1 MGWRKKSVSKSIFSL
16 SILCFHTVEFN
27 KFLYHLKNISWNQ
40 LFSKL
45 FTKENVFTEI
55 FQRFVIQKLH
65 KIQSVRFHTE
75 KHGNDKNSVKTTK
88 KVKKSAVFQFH
99 EIFSQLK
106 KNVLLFSLA
115 CKIFREINS
124 QCVILQFWFDGIL
137 NERTFSQKQR
147 SSKVEY
153 FIEFDF
159 AIRHGPYFSGD
170 PWNEMPRAH
179 EAPGGIYAT
188 GIIGKIETH
197 KIRKKWKSQLITKKE
212 VTKSF

>member
-1 MGWRKKSVSKSIFSL
+1 MTKK
-16 SILCFHTVEFN
+16 
-27 KFLYHLKNISWNQ
+27 
-40 LFSKL
+40 FSKQGYFSISTL
-45 FTKENVFTEI
+45 C
-55 FQRFVIQKLH
+55 
-65 KIQSVRFHTE
+65 FHTE

-197 KIRKKWKSQLITKKE
+197 KIRKKRKSQLITKKR
-212 VTKSF
+212 SY